1 MAKRSMGKRIYRE
14 PTAGQA
20 AKYRRIRE
28 LVAEEW
34 PEIREEAL
42 RLHRA
47 RQVELS
53 RAISLLKSE
62 RESQGLS
69 QAEVGKSA
77 GISKAALS
85 RLENGE
91 NVNPTVNT
99 LVRYASALGKQLSV
113 VMTDQAA
120 K

>member
-1 MAKRSMGKRIYRE
+1 MAKRSMGKRIFRQ
-14 PTAGQA
+14 PTAEQA

-28 LVAEEW
+28 LIAEEW

-42 RLHRA
+42 RLRHTR
-47 RQVELS
+47 RIELS
-53 RAISLLKSE
+53 RAVSLLKAE

-69 QAEVGKSA
+69 LSDIGQAA
-77 GISKAALS
+77 GISKAAIS

-91 NVNPTVNT
+91 NANPTVNT

-113 VMTDQAA
+113 VITDENG